1 MLSGLLITLF
11 LVLLNGFFVA
21 AEFAVVKVRAS
32 QLDIRIAG
40 GSRTAHVAKS
50 VIDNLDAY
58 LSACQLGI
66 TIASLALG
74 WVGESTV
81 AHILIDLFVLTGLGE
96 QPELAH
102 AIAVPTAFIFIST
115 LHIVLGEMA
124 PKTLAIRHPEP
135 TSLAI
140 AIPLRLFYVV
150 FRPFIWALNHMSNSL
165 LRLFGIH
172 PAGHDESHSE
182 EELRILLEQSKAQ
195 GTIESSEHELIE
207 KVFHFDDR
215 VVHQIMVPRTRMMML
230 DVDASSEEILDT
242 LFKEGYTRMPVYKDS
257 RDNIIGIVH
266 SRDLFRL
273 ARDKRTINL
282 RDVLRPTL
290 FVPETKKIH
299 DLLREFQRTRMHMAI
314 AVDEFGA
321 PSGVVTLED
330 IVEELVGE
338 IQDEYDEET
347 PAVERRSENEYVV
360 KAYASIPD
368 VNKLLPVPLPEGN
381 DYATV
386 AGFLNIIYGFIP
398 EVNRRKVF
406 GSYEFTILKT
416 SKRSVELVLLTLRRP
431 ESDDIEAED
440 ETA

>member
-1 MLSGLLITLF
+1 MLSGLLLTFF

-32 QLDIRIAG
+32 QLELRIGEGSKAAG
-40 GSRTAHVAKS
+40 VAKGI
-50 VIDNLDAY
+50 VDNIDAY

-66 TIASLALG
+66 TLASLALG

-81 AHILIDLFVLTGLGE
+81 AHIVKDIFTAAGFGE
-96 QPELAH
+96 QQELAH
-102 AIAVPTAFIFIST
+102 AIAIPTAFIFISM

-124 PKTLAIRHPEP
+124 PKSIAIRHPEP
-135 TSLAI
+135 TSLVI
-140 AIPLRLFYVV
+140 ALPLRLFYIV
-150 FRPFIWALNHMSNSL
+150 FRPCIWLLNKLSDSL
-165 LRLFGIH
+165 LHLVGIH
-172 PAGHDESHSE
+172 GLGHSESHSE
-182 EELRILLEQSKAQ
+182 EELRLLIEQSKEQ
-195 GTIESSEHELIE
+195 GEIESSEHELIE
-207 KVFHFDDR
+207 KVFNFDDR
-215 VVHQIMVPRTRMMML
+215 VVHQVMVPRTRMTMM
-230 DVDASSEEILDT
+230 DVDSPTDAIIDM

-290 FVPETKKIH
+290 FVPETKRIR
-299 DLLREFQRTRMHMAI
+299 DLLREFQKTRTHMAI

-321 PSGVVTLED
+321 PSGVITLED

-347 PAVERRSENEYVV
+347 PPVEKRNDNEYVV
-360 KAYASIPD
+360 KAYSSIPD

-386 AGFLNIIYGFIP
+386 AGLLNIIFGYIP
-398 EVNRRKVF
+398 EVNQKKEY
-406 GSYEFTILKT
+406 GPYQFTILKT
-416 SKRSVELVLLTLRRP
+416 SKRNVELVLLTML
-431 ESDDIEAED
+431 EHDDDQLHDDE